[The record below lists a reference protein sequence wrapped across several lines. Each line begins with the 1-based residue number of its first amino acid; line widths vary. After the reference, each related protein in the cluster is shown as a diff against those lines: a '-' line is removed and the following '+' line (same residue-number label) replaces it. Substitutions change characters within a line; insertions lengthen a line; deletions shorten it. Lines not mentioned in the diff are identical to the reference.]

1 MTKVV
6 VRNPFPIIDRDS
18 FLTPF
23 DKMFDEIV
31 GKSFPE
37 INQQVGVNPFQ
48 GTAYPK
54 VNVYEYEDK
63 VGIVAEIPGL
73 DKKQLNIEVE
83 EGVLTISGDKHGIH
97 KEDGAKVL
105 RRELKASSFKRQ
117 FELGELLDGDSISAN
132 FKDGVL
138 SISVPKI
145 EPEKPKK
152 HTVKISYQMKFITVN
167 DGLYVIR
174 GTVLADKVTNISTNE
189 LKKRYSLADTV
200 LRNGDTFYIC
210 MKVIDVEFED
220 IN

>member
-6 VRNPFPIIDRDS
+6 VRNPFPVIDRDS

-23 DKMFDEIV
+23 DKMFDQMIETH
-31 GKSFPE
+31 FPSVV
-37 INQQVGVNPFQ
+37 QQVGVKPYQ

-83 EGVLTISGDKHGIH
+83 EGILTISGDKHGIWE
-97 KEDGAKVL
+97 EDGATIL
-105 RRELKASSFKRQ
+105 RRELKASSFKRS
-117 FELGELLDGDSISAN
+117 FELGELLDGDNISAN

-138 SISVPKI
+138 SISVPKV

-152 HTVKISYQMKFITVN
+152 TYVKI
-167 DGLYVIR
+167 
-174 GTVLADKVTNISTNE
+174 A
-189 LKKRYSLADTV
+189 
-200 LRNGDTFYIC
+200 
-210 MKVIDVEFED
+210 
-220 IN
+220 